1 MHAKAGATGVPCD
14 TCLRVGALQVIADK
28 MVRLKALLPGVDA
41 SRLVLRCPAL
51 VLFHEAAALEA
62 NLEKLR

>member
-1 MHAKAGATGVPCD
+1 
-14 TCLRVGALQVIADK
+14 VGALQVIADK